1 MRLRKWLCY
10 GMVLC
15 LSLVLMFGLVGCA
28 ASQSPADQP
37 SPKAAGTKYP
47 VKVKDMAGEVA
58 TIKKQPER
66 IVSLIPSNTEIAYAL
81 HLDKEMVGVTTN
93 DDYPPQVKKLPKVG
107 DFNINVEQ
115 VVALKPD
122 LVLAN
127 TANDKQTIDR
137 LKKLGIPV
145 LVLGAN
151 SIQDVY
157 RSINAVAKATNH
169 TKEADQLISQME
181 KERKEIADKIA
192 GIPKNKRA
200 KVWIELD
207 PNLFT
212 TGGDTFMNEL
222 VTEAGG
228 QNVAAGLKGW
238 PKVSPEQVVKWN
250 PDVII
255 SFHGGE
261 KEILSRPGWSSIQ
274 AVKNNRVYSLKPDLT
289 NRPGPRI
296 FQGVKQIAA
305 LLYPD
310 RFGGKTK

>member
-1 MRLRKWLCY
+1 MIRLRKLNRV
-10 GMVLC
+10 MVLC
-15 LSLVLMFGLVGCA
+15 LSFVLLFTLAGCA
-28 ASQSPADQP
+28 GANNPAGQTT
-37 SPKAAGTKYP
+37 PKASGTSYP
-47 VKVKDMAGEVA
+47 VQVKDMAGEVT
-58 TIKKQPER
+58 TIKKEPKR
-66 IVSLIPSNTEIAYAL
+66 IVSLIPSNTEIAFAL
-81 HLDKEMVGVTTN
+81 HLDKEVVGVTAN
-93 DDYPPQVKKLPKVG
+93 DDYPAQVKKLPKVG
-107 DFNINVEQ
+107 DFTINVEQ

-127 TANDKQTIDR
+127 TANDKQTIER
-137 LKKLGIPV
+137 LRKLGIPV

-157 RSINAVAKATNH
+157 RSINVTAEATNH
-169 TKEADQLISQME
+169 LPEAKQLIDGME

-192 GIPKNKRA
+192 GVPKDKRM

-222 VTEAGG
+222 VTAAGG
-228 QNVAAGLKGW
+228 QNVAGGLKGW

-255 SFHGGE
+255 TFHGGE
-261 KEILSRPGWSSIQ
+261 KEILSRPGWSSIS
-274 AVKNNRVYSLKPDLT
+274 AVKNHRVHALDPDLT

-296 FQGVKQIAA
+296 FQGVKQIAS
-305 LLYPD
+305 LLYPEL
-310 RFGGKTK
+310 FGGKSK